1 MRNLIKV
8 LTILL
13 FIISCTPEQQRYF
26 VNDSPNATY
35 TPIRGCTLEEQRLS
49 YEEYD
54 RRNIACSSTSK
65 NRLIIENE
73 NPYILKW
80 KKECKYPLNKSVT
93 DGYGPKSSRM
103 CVIRKM
109 RERARSK
116 K

>member
-1 MRNLIKV
+1 MKNLIKV
-8 LTILL
+8 ITILL

-49 YEEYD
+49 YEEYK
-54 RRNIACSSTSK
+54 RRKIACSSTSK

-73 NPYILKW
+73 DPDIVRW
-80 KKECKYPLNKSVT
+80 KKECKYPLNNSIYSR
-93 DGYGPKSSRM
+93 GGLESNRM
-103 CVIRKM
+103 CVIRKK